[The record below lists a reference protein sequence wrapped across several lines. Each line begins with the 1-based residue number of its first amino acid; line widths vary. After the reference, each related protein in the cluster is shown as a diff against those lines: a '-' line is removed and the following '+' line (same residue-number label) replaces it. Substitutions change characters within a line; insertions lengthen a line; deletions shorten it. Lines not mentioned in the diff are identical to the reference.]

1 MKDGIQIISRERM
14 LELIKIHEITNRKPS
29 ALLKEGPENYGL
41 FLARSQELWIACDNT
56 RGDCWVEEFDN
67 QRDAIKWLWGQEDL
81 PLWKSIGLLK
91 PITYEEAADTLKN
104 SKVWDLMCQHPDET
118 EAIGKFSDAAHFAA
132 AVITGPAKPPSIPTA
147 TDILKLQKETDPA
160 RASEA
165 AFHERV
171 MEFRDRFGI
180 SSFKALCFARNESVL
195 ETLATL
201 EKEAAP

>member
-1 MKDGIQIISRERM
+1 MNDGIQIISRERM
-14 LELIKIHEITNRKPS
+14 LELIKIHEITNRKAS
-29 ALLKEGPENYGL
+29 ALLREGRENYGL
-41 FLARSQELWIACDNT
+41 FLARAQKVWIACDNT

-104 SKVWDLMCQHPDET
+104 SKVRDLMYKHPDET
-118 EAIGKFSDAAHFAA
+118 EAIGRFSDAAHFAA
-132 AVITGPAKPPSIPTA
+132 AAITKPAKQPRIPTA

-180 SSFKALCFARNESVL
+180 STFKALRFARDESVL

-201 EKEAAP
+201 EAKEEP